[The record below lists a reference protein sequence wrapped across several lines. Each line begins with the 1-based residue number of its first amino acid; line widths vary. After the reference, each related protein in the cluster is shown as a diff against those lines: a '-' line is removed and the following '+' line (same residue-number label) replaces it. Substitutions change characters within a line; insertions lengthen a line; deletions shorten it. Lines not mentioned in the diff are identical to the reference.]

1 MLCRDPAS
9 PLALDGDYL
18 RCPVWCCE
26 NLLCRTRLVIGNE
39 PAGLAALRSKT
50 GADVRYENLIADA
63 RDAELTDSTRVRA
76 AFDAIY
82 CCCPQSQSLPRSLA
96 ALGLNA
102 DDVSLVSRLA
112 RWVLHV
118 APLGPLPM
126 SPSEAVALAERVHKV
141 IGGK

>member
-1 MLCRDPAS
+1 
-9 PLALDGDYL
+9 
-18 RCPVWCCE
+18 
-26 NLLCRTRLVIGNE
+26 
-39 PAGLAALRSKT
+39 
-50 GADVRYENLIADA
+50 VRYENLIADA
-63 RDAELTDSTRVRA
+63 RDAGLTESTRVRA

-82 CCCPQSQSLPRSLA
+82 CCSPRLESLAQSLS

-112 RWVLHV
+112 DWVLNV
-118 APLGPLPM
+118 APRGPLPM

>member
-18 RCPVWCCE
+18 RYSVWCCE

-82 CCCPQSQSLPRSLA
+82 CCCPQLESLA
-96 ALGLNA
+96 HSMAVLGLNA
-102 DDVSLVSRLA
+102 GDASLVSRLVD
-112 RWVLHV
+112 WVLNV
-118 APLGPLPM
+118 APLEPLPM
-126 SPSEAVALAERVHKV
+126 SPGEAVALAERVHKV